1 MKLYKSVL
9 ATIILVILRQIYL
22 SYKINDIMVSVNK
35 YATYIL
41 FAFSLFLFY
50 FFKNDNVSFLD
61 MVIIIFIIM
70 MIRMIYRFIIGKNI
84 DSGRFDTYNTAFFV
98 LGVFSYSYLV
108 L

>member
-22 SYKINDIMVSVNK
+22 SYKINVVTINVNK

-61 MVIIIFIIM
+61 LVIIIFIIM
-70 MIRMIYRFIIGKNI
+70 MTRMIYRFMIGKNI
-84 DSGRFDTYNTAFFV
+84 DSGSFDTYNTALFV
-98 LGVFSYSYLV
+98 LGVFLYSYIV